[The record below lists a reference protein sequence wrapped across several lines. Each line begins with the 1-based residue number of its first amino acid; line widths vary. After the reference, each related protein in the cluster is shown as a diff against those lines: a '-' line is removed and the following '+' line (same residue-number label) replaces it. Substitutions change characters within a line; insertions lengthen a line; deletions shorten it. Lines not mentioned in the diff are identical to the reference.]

1 MKTRISA
8 MICLLCV
15 IGYADLTRAEDQPSQ
30 RASDRAY
37 GSADIPD
44 MSSGT
49 IEPYLSFMA
58 GVSIPFSEDATFTD
72 GTKPTEIKDVDYQM
86 KQSIGG
92 NAGIWFPTRNKLA
105 GFDVGGE
112 IEGYVWYPD
121 VSCCRENYN
130 GSYKPYG
137 FEGTTTEIQGI
148 YVGAN
153 LMIRR
158 PMAISESY
166 PNGRWHPYIGVG
178 GGAHQLAMRPGGAR
192 GATGAS
198 PLSDQRDTA
207 PAFSVKGG
215 VKVFLFKYVAA
226 FAEAKYTQ
234 AFHTGLTTDRY
245 GQSTPIFS
253 DNETGL
259 IVNNYESWIR
269 TIHVHAGLSIHFDIR
284 P

>member
-15 IGYADLTRAEDQPSQ
+15 LGYPLSASAEDELPT
-30 RASDRAY
+30 
-37 GSADIPD
+37 I
-44 MSSGT
+44 SSGT

-58 GVSIPFSEDATFTD
+58 GLSIPFSEDATFLD
-72 GTKPTEIKDVDYQM
+72 GTLPREIKDVDYQM

-105 GFDVGGE
+105 GFDLGGE
-112 IEGYVWYPD
+112 IEGYIWYPD
-121 VSCCRENYN
+121 VACCVN
-130 GSYKPYG
+130 GFNGRFEPANPDG
-137 FEGTTTEIQGI
+137 FEGTTTEVQGI
-148 YVGAN
+148 YIGAN
-153 LMIRR
+153 FMIRR
-158 PMAISESY
+158 PMGISEAY
-166 PNGRWHPYIGVG
+166 PNGRWHPYVGVG

-198 PLSDQRDTA
+198 PLADQRHTA
-207 PAFSVKGG
+207 PAFSAKGG

-226 FAEAKYTQ
+226 FAEAKYTH
-234 AFHTGLTTDRY
+234 AFHDGLTTDRT
-245 GQSTPIFS
+245 GASTPIFS

-259 IVNNYESWIR
+259 IVNPYESTIR
-269 TIHVHAGLSIHFDIR
+269 TIHVHAGLSIHFDIK